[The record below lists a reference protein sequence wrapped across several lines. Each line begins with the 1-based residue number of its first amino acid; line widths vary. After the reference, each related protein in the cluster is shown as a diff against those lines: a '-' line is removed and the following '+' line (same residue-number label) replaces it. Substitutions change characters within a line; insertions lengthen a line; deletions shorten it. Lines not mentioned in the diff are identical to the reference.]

1 MSVNANQMK
10 SLKEYKYPHGTNLE
24 SVDDLA
30 SRISKAAAEAG
41 ISCNIYHDELASGTF
56 EKLLNLTAADCLRIT
71 KTQENTRKKGMIRS
85 FAKRTFSSSNGDFV
99 ITFSGEGRY
108 AFMHVYITCETP
120 AIITMLD
127 RGSSGP
133 EPEIIRDNWS
143 VIMEDIIDEVAEGC
157 KI

>member
-24 SVDDLA
+24 SLDDLA

-41 ISCNIYHDELASGTF
+41 ISCNIYHDELASGSFT
-56 EKLLNLTAADCLRIT
+56 KLVNFNFGEYLRIT
-71 KTQENTRKKGMIRS
+71 KTQENTKKGMIRS
-85 FAKRTFSSSNGDFV
+85 FAKRAFSSSMGDFV

-108 AFMHVYITCETP
+108 VFMHVYITCDDG
-120 AIITMLD
+120 AIWTMLD
-127 RGSSGP
+127 RADSGP
-133 EPEIIRDNWS
+133 KPEVIRNNWS
-143 VIMEDIIDEVAEGC
+143 VIMEDVIDEVAEGC